1 MEFDLLS
8 LKDRPHTPARRAACW
23 VASAALLGC
32 GAAQPAP
39 SAEPALSTAGAAP
52 SAAPAADAAP
62 APAPTAEQ
70 AAAAPGR
77 GSSSEAGSG
86 ATFTMPSGL
95 VASSTLAGEA
105 LPLPAGTTVLH
116 IGDSFAGALGIELDK
131 ALKSRGIKGIL
142 RYTTSS
148 YIPTWAWDKNLDQ
161 YLSDFKPDLVLITLG
176 GNELEIDNPGQ
187 RADNIRRLV
196 QRLGDRPCVWIAPP
210 LWKEQHNNLLEVI
223 QQNLGTCRYMDT
235 NVLIRTMPRAGDNI
249 HPHMKARKDWA
260 EIVLRWL
267 SHERDPSGTRPWQL
281 KQP

>member
-1 MEFDLLS
+1 MELDLLS
-8 LKDRPHTPARRAACW
+8 LKPCTLPLARRFACC
-23 VASAALLGC
+23 VASAVLLGC
-32 GAAQPAP
+32 GAATPQ
-39 SAEPALSTAGAAP
+39 SAEPASPGATASPSALPTGNAARGPAPTPDQAAGAAVKR
-52 SAAPAADAAP
+52 PA
-62 APAPTAEQ
+62 
-70 AAAAPGR
+70 R
-77 GSSSEAGSG
+77 EAVGG

-105 LPLPAGTTVLH
+105 LPLPEGTTVLH

-131 ALKSRGIKGIL
+131 AFKNRGIHGIL

-176 GNELEIDNPGQ
+176 GNELEIDNPGR
-187 RADNIRRLV
+187 RADTIRRLL

-223 QQNLGTCRYMDT
+223 RQNLGACRYMDT
-235 NVLIRTMPRAGDNI
+235 NALIVHMPRAGDKI
-249 HPHMKARKDWA
+249 HPHMTARKDWA
-260 EIVLRWL
+260 EVVLRWL
-267 SHERDPSGTRPWQL
+267 SRQRDPNGSRPWQL